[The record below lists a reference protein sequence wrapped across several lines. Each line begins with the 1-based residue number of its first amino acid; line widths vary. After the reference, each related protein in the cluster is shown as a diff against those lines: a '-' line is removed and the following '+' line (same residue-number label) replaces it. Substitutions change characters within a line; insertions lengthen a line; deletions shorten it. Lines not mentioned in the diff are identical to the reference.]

1 MTVRIW
7 LILDVPYSKKEDAK
21 ENAKLRWDPNAKH
34 WYTKIEFSNL
44 IQAKEFIDSN
54 EELSISYYAYGYRLK
69 SIQELYDYFTDEDLR
84 KLTLK
89 FTKSRNIFIET
100 EKKKKKDQEEKD
112 RQDKAKHELG
122 LCLNCDN
129 RIFKDMWLCIDCDY

>member
-1 MTVRIW
+1 MTVKI
-7 LILDVPYSKKEDAK
+7 LFILDVPYNKKEDAK
-21 ENAKLRWDPNAKH
+21 EKAKLRWDHNAKH

-100 EKKKKKDQEEKD
+100 EKKRKRIKKKKI
-112 RQDKAKHELG
+112 
-122 LCLNCDN
+122 N
-129 RIFKDMWLCIDCDY
+129 RINRCLQTNYGY